1 MSKSYVNWK
10 GDLAEGQIEQALSDA
25 LVEIA
30 NSVEGE
36 AKKVLKPSARVGK
49 YWVPGGGRGIRT
61 ATLQRSI
68 HAASSDYN
76 FRGDN
81 VKPGPGTPERGG
93 GAPVPRRDGN
103 RLIITVGS
111 GMEYAMMMHFRYKYI
126 TIGYNKVQ
134 PRALGIVKK
143 HIARYKA

>member
-1 MSKSYVNWK
+1 MSKSYVNWQ
-10 GDLAEGQIEQALSDA
+10 GGLAEGQIEQALSAA
-25 LVEIA
+25 LVDIA
-30 NSVEGE
+30 QRVEGE

-68 HAASSDYN
+68 HAASSDYS

-93 GAPVPRRDGN
+93 GAPVPRRSGN

-126 TIGYNKVQ
+126 IIGYNKVQ
-134 PRALGIVKK
+134 PQALSIVKK
-143 HIARYKA
+143 YIARYKA

>member
-10 GDLAEGQIEQALSDA
+10 GGLAEGQIEQALSDA
-25 LVEIA
+25 LVDIGQRI
-30 NSVEGE
+30 EGE

-49 YWVPGGGRGIRT
+49 YWVPGGGRGVRT

-68 HAASSDYN
+68 HAESSDYN
-76 FRGDN
+76 FRADN

-93 GAPVPRRDGN
+93 GAPIPRRSGN

-111 GMEYAMMMHFRYKYI
+111 GMEYAMLMHLRY
-126 TIGYNKVQ
+126 GYLTKGFNKVQ
-134 PRALGIVKK
+134 PRVLGIVRQY
-143 HIARYKA
+143 IARYKA